1 VLGVLFAILC
11 FIWSTT
17 WAAIRVCEQ
26 GFTPLWAA
34 TLRFVL
40 AGAILSAWALAR
52 RSRDFAMLRR
62 WELVLA
68 GAVNALSYSL
78 LYLAEQHISGGTA
91 AVLAATNPFF
101 VLGVAAAL
109 GYEKASLR
117 KLAGMAVGFLGVVFL
132 FRSGLRASGS
142 TALAMT
148 EVLFAA
154 SILWP
159 TYTLLLRR
167 VGDAGVT
174 SRIATLGFIV
184 WTALFLALGALL
196 FEGRPH
202 WPAATAPWTALLYL
216 AVIGSALAWS
226 LYNHLLR
233 VLSLSVMS
241 TLLFIEPAGAL
252 GVDWLLGEKA
262 PGAAAW
268 LGAAMVLAGVA
279 LVALAGKRPAPRRYC
294 LRRCGQNIAKASAI
308 ARIASAPPPP
318 SDALPQPDDR

>member
-1 VLGVLFAILC
+1 MLGILFAILC
-11 FIWSTT
+11 LIWSTT

-34 TLRFVL
+34 TGRFVL
-40 AGAILSAWALAR
+40 AGVILLALAL
-52 RSRDFAMLRR
+52 RSRDLAKLRR

-78 LYLAEQHISGGTA
+78 LYLAERDISGGTA

-101 VLGVAAAL
+101 ILGVAVAL
-109 GYEKASLR
+109 GHEKASLR
-117 KLAGMAVGFLGVVFL
+117 KLAGMVVGFLGVVFL
-132 FRSGLRASGS
+132 FRSGLLASRS

-174 SRIATLGFIV
+174 PQIATLGFIV
-184 WTALFLALGALL
+184 WTALFLILGALL

-202 WPAATAPWTALLYL
+202 WPTATAPWAALVYL
-216 AVIGSALAWS
+216 AVMGSAVAWS
-226 LYNHLLR
+226 LFNHLLR
-233 VLSLSVMS
+233 LLSLSVMS
-241 TLLFIEPAGAL
+241 TLLFIEPTGAL

-268 LGAAMVLAGVA
+268 LGAVLVLGGVA
-279 LVALAGKRPAPRRYC
+279 LVAIAGARPQRS
-294 LRRCGQNIAKASAI
+294 N
-308 ARIASAPPPP
+308 
-318 SDALPQPDDR
+318 